1 MKFKCTACGWQG
13 DETELVTKYFPNPQE
28 PGDVIPEAVCPVC
41 GNQSIEED
49 NDQAFNTKG

>member
-13 DETELVTKYFPNPQE
+13 DETELVTKYFPNPHE

-49 NDQAFNTKG
+49 NDQASNTKG